1 VAAGRWIQGKGM
13 LMSGNIFR
21 LHNKSIR
28 AKLTLM
34 MALISLVVLLL
45 ASFAF
50 MANDMVKIRSSMVDN
65 LSILAN
71 VIGRNSSA
79 ALAFNDQAAALET
92 LAALRAEPNI
102 QGASIQRANGVV
114 LATFPERGPAVA
126 ESATRLQ
133 LGRDEQDRANQPAY
147 RFGTD
152 RLELVAPIYL
162 DGELIGSI
170 RLHSSLRPIHLQLR
184 EDVMVVGAILVISII
199 VAFVLAALLQS
210 SISEPVLQLAGI
222 MQRVKSERDYTLRA
236 KWSGHDELGMLTD
249 GFNDMLA
256 QIRERDRELK
266 EARDT
271 AEQASRTKSQ
281 FLANMSHEIRTP
293 MNGVLGM
300 TELLLETD
308 LNEQQKKFCN
318 TVHRSGKALLHVIND
333 ILDFSKVEA
342 GKMEL
347 EALDFN
353 LREAVEEVMELLA
366 ETAHRKGIELL
377 MEIAPGTPALLNG
390 DPNRLRQVLTNLVGN
405 ALKFTE
411 RGEVFVRLSVREQV
425 GDGVILD
432 FEVRDTGI
440 GMTPDACTRIFES
453 FTQAD
458 GSTTRHY
465 GGTGLGLAI
474 SKRLVEMMGG
484 ELTVT
489 SQLTQGSVF
498 RFHVHMLIRE
508 ERSGHR
514 VPDVLRGMR
523 VLIVDDNDTNRTIL
537 EHQTA
542 AWGLRHASASGGK
555 QALAMLRIAVDQN
568 DPYDLAVLDMHMP
581 GMDGITLAR
590 AIKGDRLLDD
600 TPLIML
606 TSVGGDGDARRAR
619 VSGIHSYL
627 HKPVR
632 QSDLYNALLGAV
644 QMPVQVAAA
653 TSPEPRAV
661 MLGSIRLLLAEDN
674 PVNQE
679 VAISMLEMLGCRC
692 DLAANGVEVLAA
704 LERADYDVIL
714 MDCQMP
720 EMDGFEATAEIRRRE
735 QSAPGQHVPIIAV
748 TANAMEGDRE
758 QCLQAGMDDYLS
770 KPFSRVQ
777 LLEVLSRWFG
787 QAAADAAHEQQER
800 PAAANDDAAASLDAG
815 ALSNIRSLQQAGK
828 PDILAR
834 VIDLYLADCPGV
846 MNQLRSAIAAGDAG
860 QVRQL
865 AHRMKSGSANLGAL
879 RMAELCK
886 QLEQLGHGGELG
898 DAAALLQRIET
909 EFRQVVAALQVERR
923 RGVA

>member
-1 VAAGRWIQGKGM
+1 M
-13 LMSGNIFR
+13 FGNILR

-28 AKLTLM
+28 AKLTTM
-34 MALISLVVLLL
+34 MALTSLVVLLL
-45 ASFAF
+45 ASMAF
-50 MANDMVKIRSSMVDN
+50 MANDMVKIRSGMVDD
-65 LSILAN
+65 LSVLAN

-79 ALAFNDQAAALET
+79 ALVFDDQAAALET
-92 LAALRAEPNI
+92 LAALSAEPNI
-102 QGASIQRANGVV
+102 LGASIHRTNGEV
-114 LATFPERGPAVA
+114 LASYPQHGNPISPQAAGFDQSGVIPDSNAAPE
-126 ESATRLQ
+126 
-133 LGRDEQDRANQPAY
+133 Y

-152 RLELVAPIYL
+152 SLDLVAPIQL
-162 DGELIGSI
+162 DREQIGSI
-170 RLHSSLRPIHLQLR
+170 HIRSSLQPIEAQIH
-184 EDVMVVGAILVISII
+184 EDVMVVGAILIISIV
-199 VAFVLAALLQS
+199 VAFVLAAVLQS
-210 SISEPVLQLAGI
+210 SISEPVLALAGI
-222 MQRVKSERDYTLRA
+222 MQRVKSERDYSLRA
-236 KWSGHDELGMLTD
+236 TWSSNDELGMLTD

-266 EARDT
+266 EARDS
-271 AEQASRTKSQ
+271 AEQASRAKSQ

-300 TELLLETD
+300 TELLLQTP
-308 LNEQQKKFCN
+308 LTEQQTKFCN

-366 ETAHRKGIELL
+366 ESAHRKGLELL
-377 MEIAPGTPALLNG
+377 MEIAPDTPLMVCG
-390 DPNRLRQVLTNLVGN
+390 DPGRLRQILTNLVGN

-411 RGEVFVRLSVREQV
+411 HGEVFVRL
-425 GDGVILD
+425 GVMAQDDHEVSLQ

-440 GMTPDACTRIFES
+440 GMTDEACTRIFES

-474 SKRLVEMMGG
+474 SRRLVEMMGG
-484 ELTVT
+484 EISVATQVN
-489 SQLTQGSVF
+489 QGSVF
-498 RFHVHMLIRE
+498 RFHVQLLSRE
-508 ERSGHR
+508 DQVRGRREHE
-514 VPDVLRGMR
+514 VLRGMR
-523 VLIVDDNDTNRTIL
+523 VLIVDDNDTNRAIL

-555 QALAMLRIAVDQN
+555 QALAMLRIAVDRN
-568 DPYDLAVLDMHMP
+568 DPYDLAILDMHMP

-590 AIKGDRLLDD
+590 AIKADRLVAD

-606 TSVGGDGDARRAR
+606 TSVGGFGDARRAQI
-619 VSGIHSYL
+619 SGIRSYL

-644 QMPVQVAAA
+644 KLPVVVA
-653 TSPEPRAV
+653 EPALV
-661 MLGSIRLLLAEDN
+661 EEQHLQLGDIRLLVAEDN

-692 DLAANGVEVLAA
+692 DLATNGVEVLAA
-704 LERADYDVIL
+704 LEHKDYDVIL

-735 QSAPGQHVPIIAV
+735 QATSGRHVTIIAV

-758 QCLQAGMDDYLS
+758 QCLRAGMDDYLS

-777 LLEVLSRWFG
+777 LMEMLNEWCG
-787 QAAADAAHEQQER
+787 GHANAAPPPATAEAAAEVGNEESY
-800 PAAANDDAAASLDAG
+800 SLDPG
-815 ALSNIRSLQQAGK
+815 ALRNIRSLQQPGR
-828 PDILAR
+828 PDILGK
-834 VIDLYLADCPGV
+834 VIDLFLADCPGV
-846 MNQLRSAIAAGDAG
+846 MNRLRLAIESADAE
-860 QVRQL
+860 QVRQN
-865 AHRMKSGSANLGAL
+865 AHRLKSGSANLGAT
-879 RMAELCK
+879 RMAELCRE
-886 QLEQLGHGGELG
+886 LEQLGRSGALD
-898 DAAALLQRIET
+898 DATTLLARVET
-909 EFRQVVAALQVERR
+909 EFRQVVAALQAERS
-923 RGVA
+923 RGAA